1 MAEVEVKN
9 KFSVGDELELI
20 NPGGNR
26 SFRLEEMHDM
36 DGHPTDVAPGSGY
49 RVQIPMEDDECELG
63 LLACNL

>member
-20 NPGGNR
+20 MPGGNR
-26 SFRLEEMHDM
+26 SFRLQEMHDM
-36 DGHPTDVAPGSGY
+36 DGQPMDVAPGSGY
-49 RVQIPMEDDECELG
+49 RVQIPVENGEYELG